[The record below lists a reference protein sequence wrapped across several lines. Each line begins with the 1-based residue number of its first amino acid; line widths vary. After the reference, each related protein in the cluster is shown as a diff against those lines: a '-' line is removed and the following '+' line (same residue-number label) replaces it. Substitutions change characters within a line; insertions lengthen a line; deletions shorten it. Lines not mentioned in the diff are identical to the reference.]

1 MKINDSRERKMQSFQ
16 SLRSIGEVFEYDN
29 KIFMTIEEVFDA
41 DEQPCNAVCLN
52 DGELACFYK
61 EQVLALNDITLEIH

>member
-1 MKINDSRERKMQSFQ
+1 MKINDNRKQALQSFQ

-29 KIFMTIEEVFDA
+29 EIYMTIEEVFDA
-41 DEQPCNAVCLN
+41 DERPCNAVCLN
-52 DGELACFYK
+52 DGELACFDK